1 MKYGID
7 WADIAGAPAIEKES
21 KLALKS
27 SPSAPAVTYDL
38 NQAYYF
44 RNGVDCYCTDKALD
58 LARSYLEGCYQDY
71 IFFQDDAYSSDDA
84 TYVLLIGDI
93 EYLSDESFQLH
104 DVREIYFKFHSSV
117 IRYDSSGSGSLN
129 FPVLVDGNTTP
140 AHSSRAFNFSYDSSD
155 ISSSLSLYYG
165 DINDDTVLIHDS
177 ADLLYSSFEGFPHLI
192 EGVQNYAYAGFLV
205 CGAVIVFSLADRLF
219 RRLY

>member
-7 WADIAGAPAIEKES
+7 WAEIAGAPAIEKES

-27 SPSAPAVTYDL
+27 SPSAPVVTYDL
-38 NQAYYF
+38 DQTYYF

-58 LARSYLEGCYQDY
+58 LARSYLEGCYDDY
-71 IFFQDDAYSSDDA
+71 IFFQDEAYSSDDA

-93 EYLSDESFQLH
+93 DYVSGSFQLH
-104 DVREIYFKFHSSV
+104 EVREIYFKFHSSV
-117 IRYDSSGSGSLN
+117 IRYDSNGSGSLN

-140 AHSSRAFNFSYDSSD
+140 AHSSRAFNFSYDAAD
-155 ISSSLSLYYG
+155 ISSTLSLYYG
-165 DINDDTVLIHDS
+165 DVKDSSILYHNDS
-177 ADLLYSSFEGFPHLI
+177 DLLYSSFEGFPHLI

-205 CGAVIVFSLADRLF
+205 CGAVVAVSLADRLF
-219 RRLY
+219 RRLH